1 MQAKL
6 TFVTMEIFV
15 MTEQPITCPL
25 CGTRVEIMY
34 EFEMD
39 ALLSQLCKCPN
50 IKCRYIFIEQEGVA
64 CKKQNKMN
72 IKFSYLYRDGSNY
85 KQFNEIV
92 FSNPRQI
99 PLEKIDSFIRA
110 NLISGFWFIAKDWNL
125 PCLNFREYAW
135 DDKID
140 HGWHEFES
148 VKVTMEIADQ
158 GRYIEKFLRLILR
171 IRFKL

>member
-1 MQAKL
+1 MQAKG

-15 MTEQPITCPL
+15 MTDQPITCPL
-25 CGTRVEIMY
+25 CGTRVEIMC

-39 ALLSQLCKCPN
+39 ALLWQLCKCPN

-64 CKKQNKMN
+64 CKKQNRMN
-72 IKFSYLYRDGSNY
+72 VAFSYLYRDASNY

-110 NLISGFWFIAKDWNL
+110 NLISGCWFVAKDWNL
-125 PCLNFREYAW
+125 PDLHFKEYPW
-135 DDKID
+135 DSDID
-140 HGWHEFES
+140 HGWHEFEF
-148 VKVTMEIADQ
+148 VEEMQ
-158 GRYIEKFLRLILR
+158 
-171 IRFKL
+171 KLESEAVFIDELLQQISY